1 MLKKIIKKVRKI
13 MTELAK
19 KLHILKNSGS
29 EETATIY
36 TTSTECPEP
45 NLKVNVDGVDGYIKL
60 GATDDPLATQGRVH
74 LNSDN
79 TDYAILSE
87 AQIRDFPNAW
97 GAFQN
102 ITFTATLLGN
112 REDWAYG
119 WLLRFANGVLPMYVG
134 KNATAPT
141 RDDSL
146 YVAGSYPDVN
156 SISQKFSSA
165 STDPN
170 VWVAAKAEDQ
180 SNMMVWKSYDGTT
193 WNFITYT
200 DATLIGFHNSSNTV
214 VDTTF
219 TASVSGNVLTIK
231 KNGTT
236 FKTYNI

>member
-19 KLHILKNSGS
+19 KLHILKTGGS

-36 TTSTECPEP
+36 TTLAECPEP

-60 GATDDPLATQGRVH
+60 GATDDPLATHGRVH

-87 AQIRDFPNAW
+87 SQIRDFPNAW

-102 ITFTATLLGN
+102 ITFTATLLGS
-112 REDWAYG
+112 RTDWAYG
-119 WLLRFANGVLPMYVG
+119 WLLRFANGILPMYVE

-156 SISQKFSSA
+156 SIVQKA
-165 STDPN
+165 STTE
-170 VWVAAKAEDQ
+170 WEAAIARDDSQ
-180 SNMMVWKSYDGTT
+180 MMVWKKYD
-193 WNFITYT
+193 NSSSLNYITYT
-200 DATLIGFHNSSNTV
+200 DARLIGFHNSNNSV

>member
-1 MLKKIIKKVRKI
+1 MLKKIIKKVREI

-19 KLHILKNSGS
+19 KLHILKTGGS

-87 AQIRDFPNAW
+87 SQIRDFPNAW

-102 ITFTATLLGN
+102 ITFTATLLGS
-112 REDWAYG
+112 RTDWAYG
-119 WLLRFANGVLPMYVG
+119 WLLRFANGILPMYVE

-156 SISQKFSSA
+156 SIVQKA
-165 STDPN
+165 STTE
-170 VWVAAKAEDQ
+170 WEAAIARDDSQ
-180 SNMMVWKSYDGTT
+180 MMVWKKYD
-193 WNFITYT
+193 NSSSLNYITYT
-200 DATLIGFHNSSNTV
+200 DARLIGFHNSNNSV

>member
-1 MLKKIIKKVRKI
+1 MLKKIIKKVREI

-19 KLHILKNSGS
+19 KLHILKTGGS

-60 GATDDPLATQGRVH
+60 GATDDPLATHGRVH

-102 ITFTATLLGN
+102 ITFTATLLGS
-112 REDWAYG
+112 RTDWAYG
-119 WLLRFANGVLPMYVG
+119 WLLRFANGILPMYVG
-134 KNATAPT
+134 KDATAPT

-156 SISQKFSSA
+156 SIVQKA
-165 STDPN
+165 STTE
-170 VWVAAKAEDQ
+170 WEAAIARDDSQ
-180 SNMMVWKSYDGTT
+180 MMVWKKYD
-193 WNFITYT
+193 NSSSLNYITYT
-200 DATLIGFHNSSNTV
+200 DARLIGFHNSNNSV